1 MFESFQRH
9 KQFLLLEWNLKKG
22 KCLRWAYTEGYL
34 NQKKKSTVSDCE
46 DLLRFQFTNFD
57 TALG

>member
-46 DLLRFQFTNFD
+46 DLLRFQISIYEF
-57 TALG
+57 

>member
-34 NQKKKSTVSDCE
+34 NQKKKKVLLAIVKIYSD
-46 DLLRFQFTNFD
+46 LNLRILTQ
-57 TALG
+57 L

>member
-34 NQKKKSTVSDCE
+34 NQKKKKV
-46 DLLRFQFTNFD
+46 LL
-57 TALG
+57 AIVKIY

>member
-34 NQKKKSTVSDCE
+34 NQKKKVLLAIVKIYSD
-46 DLLRFQFTNFD
+46 LNLRILTQ
-57 TALG
+57 L

>member
-22 KCLRWAYTEGYL
+22 KFLRWANTEGYL
-34 NQKKKSTVSDCE
+34 NQKKKKVLLAIVKIYSD
-46 DLLRFQFTNFD
+46 LNLQILTQ
-57 TALG
+57 L

>member
-34 NQKKKSTVSDCE
+34 NQKKKSTVSDC
-46 DLLRFQFTNFD
+46 DLLRFQISIYEF
-57 TALG
+57 